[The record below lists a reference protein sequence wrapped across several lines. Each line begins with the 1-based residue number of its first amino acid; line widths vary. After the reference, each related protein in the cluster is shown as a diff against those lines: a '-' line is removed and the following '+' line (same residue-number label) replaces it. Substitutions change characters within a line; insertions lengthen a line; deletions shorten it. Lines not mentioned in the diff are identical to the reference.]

1 MCVYVSRGLIYIY
14 IYIYMCVCVSICFE
28 GIDICVYVSRGLI
41 YMSSALIAGNRRARS
56 PRIESRGEARE
67 ILVLVPLIVVALVI
81 R

>member
-1 MCVYVSRGLIYIY
+1 M
-14 IYIYMCVCVSICFE
+14 
-28 GIDICVYVSRGLI
+28 CVYVSRGLI

-67 ILVLVPLIVVALVI
+67 ILVLVPVLVPLIVVALVI